1 MSEASGADIR
11 EETRQ
16 ILETLVKRIAN
27 DPEGIKVTCQVGERT
42 TIYMVDCSKDSIG
55 RIIGSKGKNITSLR
69 NIIAAIMAANG
80 IRAIIEIPYY
90 KNEN

>member
-1 MSEASGADIR
+1 MSEALGADIR

-16 ILETLVKRIAN
+16 ILETLVKRITN
-27 DPEGIKVTCQVGERT
+27 DTQSVKVTCQVGERT
-42 TIYMVDCSKDSIG
+42 TIYTVDCSKESIG